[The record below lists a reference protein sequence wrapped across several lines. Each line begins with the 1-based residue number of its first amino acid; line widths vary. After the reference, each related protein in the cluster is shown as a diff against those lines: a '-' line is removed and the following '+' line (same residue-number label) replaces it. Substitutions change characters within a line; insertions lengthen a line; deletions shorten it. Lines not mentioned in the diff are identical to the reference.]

1 MSNPIGADDFEDAP
15 AHLAP
20 EAARAYLDAR
30 MQGLCHEGALEVAEC
45 VQKSLPASAAPCAKS
60 PAS

>member
-1 MSNPIGADDFEDAP
+1 MNGPIDADELEEAP
-15 AHLAP
+15 SHLAP

-30 MQGLCHEGALEVAEC
+30 MQGLCHEGALEVAEEI
-45 VQKSLPASAAPCAKS
+45 QKSLPADSAPCANS

>member
-1 MSNPIGADDFEDAP
+1 MNDQTDIGDLEEAP

-30 MQGLCHEGALEVAEC
+30 IQGLCHEGALEVAEGI
-45 VQKSLPASAAPCAKS
+45 QKSLPADAAPCAKS

>member
-1 MSNPIGADDFEDAP
+1 VNGPTEVDELEEAP
-15 AHLAP
+15 SHLAP

-30 MQGLCHEGALEVAEC
+30 MQGLCHEGALEVAEEI
-45 VQKSLPASAAPCAKS
+45 QKSLPANAAPCAHS

>member
-1 MSNPIGADDFEDAP
+1 MSHSTGLEDLEDAP
-15 AHLAP
+15 AHLSP

-30 MQGLCHEGALEVAEC
+30 IQGLCHEGALEVAESI
-45 VQKSLPASAAPCAKS
+45 QKSLPANAAPCVKS

>member
-1 MSNPIGADDFEDAP
+1 MNDPTGLEELEEAP

-20 EAARAYLDAR
+20 AAARAYLDAR
-30 MQGLCHEGALEVAEC
+30 MQGLCHEGALEVAEGI
-45 VQKSLPASAAPCAKS
+45 QKSLPANAAPCAKS

>member
-1 MSNPIGADDFEDAP
+1 MNGPTDADVLEDAP

-30 MQGLCHEGALEVAEC
+30 IQGLCHEGALEVAEDI
-45 VQKSLPASAAPCAKS
+45 QKSLPANAAPCAKS

>member
-1 MSNPIGADDFEDAP
+1 MNGPTYADDLEDAP
-15 AHLAP
+15 SHLAP

-30 MQGLCHEGALEVAEC
+30 MQGLCHEGALEVAEDI
-45 VQKSLPASAAPCAKS
+45 QKSLPANAAPCVKS